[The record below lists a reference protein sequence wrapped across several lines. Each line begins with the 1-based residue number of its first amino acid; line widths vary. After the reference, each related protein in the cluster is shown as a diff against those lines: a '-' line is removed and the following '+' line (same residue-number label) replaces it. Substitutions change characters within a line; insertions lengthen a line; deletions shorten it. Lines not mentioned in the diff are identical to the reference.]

1 MSRAFCELPLH
12 CNYKGVFSH
21 VNMKISR
28 HQTPSTR
35 LSFFLDSFTMLI

>member
-1 MSRAFCELPLH
+1 MYRVIRELSLH